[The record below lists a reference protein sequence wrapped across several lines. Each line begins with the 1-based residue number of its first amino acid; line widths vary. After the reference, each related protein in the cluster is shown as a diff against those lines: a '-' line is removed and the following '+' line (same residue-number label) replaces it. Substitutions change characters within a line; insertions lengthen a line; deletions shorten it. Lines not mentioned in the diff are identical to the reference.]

1 MWLAKRLAYSIQKKE
16 YFINMM
22 KYSFFLFLA
31 ISYFHLLL
39 FTFKLL
45 IHKPKKV
52 SMPLSISSSYPKR

>member
-1 MWLAKRLAYSIQKKE
+1 MWLAKRQAYSIQKKE
-16 YFINMM
+16 YFIIDDEI
-22 KYSFFLFLA
+22 FLLL
-31 ISYFHLLL
+31 YFHLLL

>member
-1 MWLAKRLAYSIQKKE
+1 MWLAKRQAYSIQKKE
-16 YFINMM
+16 YFINIDEI
-22 KYSFFLFLA
+22 FLLF
-31 ISYFHLLL
+31 IFIYFHLLL